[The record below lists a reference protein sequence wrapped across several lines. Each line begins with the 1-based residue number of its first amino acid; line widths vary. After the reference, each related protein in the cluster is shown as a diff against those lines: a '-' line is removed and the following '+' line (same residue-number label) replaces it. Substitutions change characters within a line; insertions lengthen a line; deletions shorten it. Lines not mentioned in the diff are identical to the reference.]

1 MTQSSCVNMVYCL
14 LVIKSWQNSTGSI
27 FCTFPATMHVYTLV
41 GLTFVI
47 ESIIL
52 LLLLFLQITDDGAVY
67 RDGRLR
73 VGQRILEVNG
83 QSLLGGSHQEAV
95 RALRSVGDKLVIM
108 ICDGFDPDLEEEPSP
123 DTPSSPLGYLP
134 RMRKNS
140 GSSIDK
146 VDEEH
151 LIIMKVSPFHF

>member
-1 MTQSSCVNMVYCL
+1 MNIS
-14 LVIKSWQNSTGSI
+14 
-27 FCTFPATMHVYTLV
+27 A
-41 GLTFVI
+41 
-47 ESIIL
+47 
-52 LLLLFLQITDDGAVY
+52 FLQITDDGAVY

-134 RMRKNS
+134 RMRMSS

-151 LIIMKVSPFHF
+151 LIIMKVSWTFEKKVFEIYPKLCIRGVCR

>member
-1 MTQSSCVNMVYCL
+1 M
-14 LVIKSWQNSTGSI
+14 
-27 FCTFPATMHVYTLV
+27 
-41 GLTFVI
+41 
-47 ESIIL
+47 
-52 LLLLFLQITDDGAVY
+52 QITDDGAVY

-151 LIIMKVSPFHF
+151 LIIMKVSPFHFSILSSILQGGVVLNLYEGDVNLRLE